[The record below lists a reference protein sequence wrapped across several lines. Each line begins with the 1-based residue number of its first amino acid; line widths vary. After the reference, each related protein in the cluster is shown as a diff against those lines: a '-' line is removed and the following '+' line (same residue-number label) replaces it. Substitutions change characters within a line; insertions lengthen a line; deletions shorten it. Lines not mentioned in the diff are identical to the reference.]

1 MQESSGSGAQRPED
15 ESRLRR
21 LIDEVSILADR
32 KEIARQM
39 TYFAEDAV
47 MVTKV
52 GGQTYTL
59 TGRDAIF
66 QAFSGLVEGFRRSFH
81 MNGQVS
87 LDIGEDTAS
96 AVIYCRAMIERE
108 QGMEEEFAIYHDT
121 YEKLDGTWRI
131 TRRESEIL
139 WIRQV

>member
-52 GGQTYTL
+52 GSQTYTL
-59 TGRDAIF
+59 SGRDAIF
-66 QAFSGLVEGFRRSFH
+66 RP
-81 MNGQVS
+81 
-87 LDIGEDTAS
+87 S
-96 AVIYCRAMIERE
+96 AVWWKAS
-108 QGMEEEFAIYHDT
+108 GVPST
-121 YEKLDGTWRI
+121 
-131 TRRESEIL
+131 
-139 WIRQV
+139 